1 MASDGLR
8 KVYSRKGI
16 VHVPFK
22 GGFFRAPSDTG
33 ATVGSRYKVTP
44 KVGTR
49 SEVNVWLSEFI
60 YETWKDEPSL
70 TLAPGGK
77 PTAKAKKPA
86 KQLGKLPDG
95 VDRDDPYYAEECYWI
110 SRHSRNFVWHGTKA
124 HYQGFVYLEKI
135 RLRTPFAHD
144 VVTLLGTYDREGT
157 LARSTVADAPN
168 VWALPIPELRK
179 KLPSLCRPA

>member
-1 MASDGLR
+1 MADGLR

-22 GGFFRAPSDTG
+22 GGFFRAPEDTCCAVNG
-33 ATVGSRYKVTP
+33 RYKVTP

-49 SEVNVWLSEFI
+49 AEVHVWLSEFI

-70 TLAPGGK
+70 ALAPRGK
-77 PTAKAKKPA
+77 PTAKAKRPA
-86 KQLGKLPDG
+86 KAPVEGGPD
-95 VDRDDPYYAEECYWI
+95 RSDPYYAEECYWT

-144 VVTLLGTYDREGT
+144 VATLLGTYDREGT